1 MIASFKVHLCVIL
14 GCYPN
19 DRLTSHEDTTMGN
32 LGKFLIAAGTSL
44 SLALPAQAAT
54 EIQWWHAFSPDG
66 KLGQT
71 LVRLTEEFNASQ
83 PDYKVTPVHKGSYTE
98 TMNSAIAAYRAKKHP
113 AIVQVV
119 GRGGPTM
126 MGSGAIYPVHQLMAD
141 NGYEID
147 WSRFI
152 TPVLAYFS
160 DDIGPAAMPFNT
172 STPIMWYNA
181 DAFEKAGIATPP
193 KTWDELGEAG
203 RKLKEAGYP
212 CGITS
217 AWQIW
222 IHRDNYSFAE
232 NIPVATMGNGMDG
245 RGAEFV
251 YNKTKFVKHVT
262 RIQDWIREGIYD
274 YTGRTWQGGHEA
286 FYAEK
291 CPILLES
298 SAGYGGIERN
308 AKFRFAAAPL
318 PLEPDNV
325 SPKNQ
330 LLGGAAL
337 WVLRGHSE
345 EEYAAAAAFFNF
357 LASSEKQ
364 LDWHKNTGYVPISLM
379 AYELGKSEG
388 YYDAFPHQEI
398 AIKALSRTPPT
409 ENTRG
414 IRLGYDIQN
423 TDILNEELEKVWA
436 LEKAPQA
443 ALDDAVRRSN
453 ENLRRFE
460 RTGKD
465 G

>member
-291 CPILLES
+291 CPIFLES

>member
-1 MIASFKVHLCVIL
+1 M
-14 GCYPN
+14 
-19 DRLTSHEDTTMGN
+19 RN
-32 LGKFLIAAGTSL
+32 LRTLALAAGAAM
-44 SLALPAQAAT
+44 SLALPAHAAT

-71 LVRLTEEFNASQ
+71 LIRFTQEFNASQ
-83 PDYKVTPVHKGSYTE
+83 SDFKVTPVHKGSYTE

-113 AIVQVV
+113 TIVQVV

-141 NGYEID
+141 HGHEID

-160 DDIGPAAMPFNT
+160 DENGPAGMPFNT
-172 STPIMWYNA
+172 STPIMWYNV
-181 DAFEKAGIATPP
+181 DAFEKAGIAQPP

-203 RKLKEAGYP
+203 RKLVAAGYP

-222 IHRDNYSFAE
+222 VHRDNYSFAE
-232 NIPVATMGNGMDG
+232 NIPIASKGNGMDG
-245 RGAEFV
+245 RDAEFV
-251 YNKTKFVKHVT
+251 YNKTKFVNHIARV
-262 RIQDWIREGIYD
+262 QGWVREGIYE

-291 CPILLES
+291 CPIFLES

-308 AKFRFAAAPL
+308 AKFKFAAAFL
-318 PLEPDNV
+318 PLEADNTA
-325 SPKNQ
+325 PKNQ

-337 WVLRGHSE
+337 WVLKGQSK
-345 EEYAAAAAFFNF
+345 EEYAAAAAFFAF
-357 LASSEKQ
+357 LASAEKQ
-364 LDWHKNTGYVPISLM
+364 LDWHKNTGYVPISLA
-379 AYELGKSEG
+379 AYDLGKAEG
-388 YYDAFPHQEI
+388 YYDKFPHQEI

-409 ENTRG
+409 VNTRG
-414 IRLGYDIQN
+414 VRLGYDIQN

-436 LEKAPQA
+436 LEKEPQA

-453 ENLRRFE
+453 ENLRRFQ